1 MKKIAIAPGAA
12 VYSPGHMARTAGKKR
27 APSGLSLE
35 RREGFVRAATKLLRR
50 KGPLGTTEL
59 LSLLC
64 AEGLTTIEALSVVN
78 LGFSHRLLMRDPED
92 PSGIAAG
99 PASLPPASRVAA
111 GMVLRPASSRS
122 VDKRR
127 SHRKK
132 VVTELSP
139 RA

>member
-1 MKKIAIAPGAA
+1 MAIAPRAA
-12 VYSPGHMARTAGKKR
+12 VYSDEQMARTVTKKR
-27 APSGLSLE
+27 ASSGLSLE

-78 LGFSHRLLMRDPED
+78 LGFTHKLLMRDPND
-92 PSGIAAG
+92 PAGIAAG
-99 PASLPPASRVAA
+99 PASLPPASRTAA
-111 GMVLRPASSRS
+111 SMVLHPTSTRS
-122 VDKRR
+122 LDKRR

-132 VVTELSP
+132 IVTDLEP